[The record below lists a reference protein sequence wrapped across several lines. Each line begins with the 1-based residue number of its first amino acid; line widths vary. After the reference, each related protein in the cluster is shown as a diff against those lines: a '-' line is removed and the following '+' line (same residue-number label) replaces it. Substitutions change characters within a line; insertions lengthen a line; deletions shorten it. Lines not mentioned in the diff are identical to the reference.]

1 MKTRTSIYHRTFA
14 FAYLLLVAVIFC
26 GCGEPAKQKENII
39 SAKRIDIHWFDEN
52 GYSSEQEFT
61 VITIDSC
68 EYLLADYDRSRMI
81 THKGNCNFCEER
93 SKK

>member
-14 FAYLLLVAVIFC
+14 FTYMLLVAVIFC

-39 SAKRIDIHWFDEN
+39 SAKKIDIHWFDEN
-52 GYSSEQEFT
+52 GYSSEEEFT

-68 EYLLADYDRSRMI
+68 EYLLACYDRSRMI
-81 THKGNCNFCEER
+81 THKGNCKFCSEH